1 MLDHRSPADEL
12 AHIRAE
18 IARLKR
24 REAQLREAYLTQP
37 DMPRLGR
44 WTKVEIVTHSCQ
56 VFEPRLLPEDIRL
69 DPAFQ
74 REKVTRLLRTTPH
87 ARPTNH
93 LPPLVAAEQIS
104 AAPQR
109 EMSMLATH

>member
-1 MLDHRSPADEL
+1 MFDHRTPADEL

-37 DMPRLGR
+37 DMPRIGR
-44 WTKVEIVTHSCQ
+44 WSKVEIVTHRRQ
-56 VFEPRLLPEDIRL
+56 VLEPRLLPREIRL

-74 REKVTRLLRTTPH
+74 REKVTRILRTTPNEP
-87 ARPTNH
+87 AMRR
-93 LPPLVAAEQIS
+93 LPQLVAAEQMA
-104 AAPQR
+104 AAPSR
-109 EMSMLATH
+109 IISLAEAH

>member
-1 MLDHRSPADEL
+1 MFDHRSPADEL

-37 DMPRLGR
+37 GMPRLGR
-44 WTKVEIVTHSCQ
+44 WTKVEIVTHSRQ
-56 VFEPRLLPEDIRL
+56 IFEPRLLPEDIRL

-74 REKVTRLLRTTPH
+74 REKVTRLLRTMPH
-87 ARPTNH
+87 ARAGRH
-93 LPPLVAAEQIS
+93 LPPLVASEQIS
-104 AAPQR
+104 AAPQG
-109 EMSMLATH
+109 EMSILAAH